1 MGSMAQPTPSPS
13 TDQRDRDLTN
23 ALTLSQ
29 IHFFH
34 LLHVA
39 YDELKLPEEFAKTNE
54 LETWWKEN
62 PHAHHDEIAATIKS
76 CFDFVDGAY
85 RVMNDCDDCDSD
97 DSTAPLRFP
106 ISPFVVEYCSLQRQ
120 YRYYEAGELFASLQ
134 AVINA
139 DRLLRI
145 GKEAECMIYQVEADS
160 SLSENA
166 REAFDG
172 ARDRAMDGVSIFEYE
187 LQTKKTEALKILEQ
201 KYASKR
207 LR

>member
-76 CFDFVDGAY
+76 CFDCVDG
-85 RVMNDCDDCDSD
+85 DSD

-120 YRYYEAGELFASLQ
+120 YR
-134 AVINA
+134 
-139 DRLLRI
+139 
-145 GKEAECMIYQVEADS
+145 
-160 SLSENA
+160 
-166 REAFDG
+166 
-172 ARDRAMDGVSIFEYE
+172 
-187 LQTKKTEALKILEQ
+187 
-201 KYASKR
+201 
-207 LR
+207 